1 MKKLSKKC
9 GVQLFVK
16 NTSVV
21 IDTDYLHNEVR
32 NELYGTKNYVMS
44 KIREILVK
52 YHGFTGKPLTDTLDA
67 INKTSRVYKSVG
79 EGVYETVIHAFNPT
93 TKMLYT
99 FKIEYDVERMSNL
112 PSKYKTNN
120 RGENLYKKRLVQL
133 YGGGRL
139 GRYRLALKNVNTN
152 TLLELLLPTINEQ
165 LKSGSSVRLLPNCN
179 VEINHPQV
187 FKFTPSDDL
196 SITVKFSSFGSYTR
210 STVDII
216 YKGRAVFLLNGC
228 YKEVTEENIKEALA
242 VADQFDEICEIVRNA
257 YSL

>member
-9 GVQLFVK
+9 SVQLFVK

-21 IDTDYLHNEVR
+21 MEPDLHDKAFDEF
-32 NELYGTKNYVMS
+32 YGTKNDVMHN
-44 KIREILVK
+44 IRKRLIK
-52 YHGFTGKPLTDTLDA
+52 YHGFTGKTLVDTLNA
-67 INKTSRVYKSVG
+67 INKTSKVYKGLG
-79 EGVYETVIHAFNPT
+79 EGRCETMVHAFNPEG
-93 TKMLYT
+93 KLLYT
-99 FKIEYDVERMSNL
+99 FKIKYEIERMSNL

-120 RGENLYKKRLVQL
+120 KGENLYEKRLIQL
-133 YGGGRL
+133 HGGGRL

-152 TLLELLLPTINEQ
+152 TLLELLLPMINEQ
-165 LKSGSSVRLLPNCN
+165 LKSGSSVRLLPYSN

-216 YKGRAVFLLNGC
+216 YKGRTVFLLNGC

-242 VADQFDEICEIVRNA
+242 VADQFDEICEIVKNA

>member
-1 MKKLSKKC
+1 MKKLSKNC
-9 GVQLFVK
+9 HIDLYTQETGVLTENDSYHCPSASIAGDK
-16 NTSVV
+16 N
-21 IDTDYLHNEVR
+21 
-32 NELYGTKNYVMS
+32 GVMS
-44 KIREILVK
+44 YLRK
-52 YHGFTGKPLTDTLDA
+52 YLIKNHAFTGKLLTDTLNA
-67 INKTSRVYKSVG
+67 INKTSNAYNGCG
-79 EGVYETVIHAFNPT
+79 EGICETIVHAFNRET
-93 TKMLYT
+93 GALYT
-99 FKIEYDVERMSNL
+99 FKIKYFLKRLSNL

-120 RGENLYKKRLVQL
+120 NGENLYEKRLIQL

-152 TLLELLLPTINEQ
+152 TLLELLLPMINEQ
-165 LKSGSSVRLLPNCN
+165 LRSGSSVRLLPNCN
-179 VEINHPQV
+179 IEINHPQT

-196 SITVKFSSFGSYTR
+196 SITVRFSTFGSYTR

-242 VADQFDEICEIVRNA
+242 VADQFDEICEIVKNT